1 MNVILFEKKGRN
13 MFIIMMN
20 LVGFSYL
27 MVFFY
32 VGDFYL
38 DVIEVML
45 FEKFFIVGLV
55 LSIRVC
61 RDMIMRWFLGY
72 VYVNF

>member
-1 MNVILFEKKGRN
+1 

-61 RDMIMRWFLGY
+61 RDMIMR
-72 VYVNF
+72 